1 MWLLT
6 AAFLFFTS
14 FGDFLLFINYIRN
27 ISVVFWN
34 ILSCNITYNFAEKE

>member
-34 ILSCNITYNFAEKE
+34 THQCNITYNFAEKE